1 MIDIYR
7 TQSMIAAIEL
17 MPRKA
22 TFLRDRYFKTTPS
35 DIFKTEDV
43 LVEYRDE
50 RQNKLAPCV
59 IPGKGGITVGR
70 DGYKTERFTP
80 PYVAPKRPLT
90 IDNLNKKQFGETLFS
105 STSPQQRE
113 ASILARDIQ
122 ELGDM
127 IDAREEYM
135 AAQTLLNNGYK
146 MRHYADEYGG
156 EKYEEFEIRFYDEEK
171 NPAVYTPSEAWS
183 TKNENILKDI
193 NAMSQ
198 MLTKRGL
205 RGTDLLVSPDVADIL
220 INNIYIQKLLDN
232 RRLNLIDVNPT
243 TLPNGATSI
252 GKVNIFG
259 RVIEILTYDM
269 EYADET
275 GKTQA
280 YLPEGTAVLTSPD
293 IGRML
298 YGSITQMEES
308 DRDFHTY
315 LARRV
320 PHVVSNVEN
329 SIRTITE
336 KARPLSIPNYKNSSI
351 RANVLF

>member
-22 TFLRDRYFKTTPS
+22 TFLRDRYFKTTDL
-35 DIFKTEDV
+35 DIFTSEDV
-43 LVEYRDE
+43 LIEYRDE
-50 RQNKLAPCV
+50 KQNKLAPCV
-59 IPGKGGITVGR
+59 IPSKGGITVGR
-70 DGYKTERFTP
+70 DGYKTERYKP
-80 PYVAPKRPLT
+80 PYIAPKRPLS
-90 IDNLNKKQFGETLFS
+90 INDLNKRQFGETLFS
-105 STSPQQRE
+105 KKSPEQRE
-113 ASILARDIQ
+113 AAILARDIQ

-135 AAQTLLNNGYK
+135 AAQTLINNGYK

-156 EKYEEFEIRFYDEEK
+156 EKYEEFEIRFYDEEE
-171 NPAVYTPSEAWS
+171 NPAVYTPSQAWS

-193 NAMSQ
+193 NLMTK

-205 RGTDLLVSPDVADIL
+205 RATELLLSPDVADIL
-220 INNIYIQKLLDN
+220 INNAYIQKLLDN
-232 RRLNLIDVNPT
+232 RRLNLIDMNPT
-243 TLPNGATSI
+243 ELPNGAVSI
-252 GKVNIFG
+252 GKINVFG
-259 RVIEILTYDM
+259 KVIELLSYDT
-269 EYADET
+269 EYVDET

-280 YLPEGTAVLTSPD
+280 YLPEGTAILTSPD
-293 IGRML
+293 VGRML

-315 LARRV
+315 SARRV

-351 RANVLF
+351 KGNVLF

>member
-22 TFLRDRYFKTTPS
+22 TFLRDRYFKTTDL
-35 DIFKTEDV
+35 DIFTSEDV
-43 LVEYRDE
+43 LIEYRDE
-50 RQNKLAPCV
+50 KQNKLAPCV
-59 IPGKGGITVGR
+59 IPSKGGITVGR
-70 DGYKTERFTP
+70 DGYKTERYKP
-80 PYVAPKRPLT
+80 PYIAPKRPLS
-90 IDNLNKKQFGETLFS
+90 INDLNKRQFGETLFS
-105 STSPQQRE
+105 KKSPEQRE
-113 ASILARDIQ
+113 AAILARDIQ
-122 ELGDM
+122 ELSDM

-156 EKYEEFEIRFYDEEK
+156 EKYEEFEIRFYDEEE
-171 NPAVYTPSEAWS
+171 NPAVYTPSQAWS

-193 NAMSQ
+193 NLMTK

-205 RGTDLLVSPDVADIL
+205 RATELLLSPDVADIL
-220 INNIYIQKLLDN
+220 INNAYIQKLLDN
-232 RRLNLIDVNPT
+232 RRLNLIDMNPT
-243 TLPNGATSI
+243 ELPNGAVSI
-252 GKVNIFG
+252 GKINVFG
-259 RVIEILTYDM
+259 KVIELLSYDI
-269 EYADET
+269 EYVDET

-280 YLPEGTAVLTSPD
+280 YLPEGTAILTSPD
-293 IGRML
+293 VGRML

-315 LARRV
+315 SARRV

-351 RANVLF
+351 KGNVLF